1 MQNLNK
7 DALDIDV
14 AKEARKGFGSLLKRS
29 APFLGLFFLI
39 LVLVWLVD
47 YALSYVGAGTIF
59 ITVLIVGAL
68 ILPFYFASLIC
79 SYLEANDRPVAAKVY
94 FKTAGMYFSPTFF
107 GSFRILKA
115 ALISL
120 LMSIVAYILFS
131 IVYLNV
137 SSLFDP
143 TLMADV
149 ETVYSYVLAGDA
161 EAANNFLQN
170 SVPLMTYSRFAAFA
184 TDAGFIIPFL
194 YLLSRASITVFIR
207 DFMPT
212 PDSRTINAA
221 YKEAL
226 RGGSYGYD
234 RDYFKSTWWVYLI
247 LLAFYAGGTVAGYFL
262 LEGHPYIGIL
272 MNLVGVGFM
281 IVPLVILLPYFV
293 LVLDNLFKKYK
304 TGFAKAVVDIAR
316 RVFEQYKYAN
326 QISEEEAAKYEEA
339 LKQAEESIMNGT
351 INNPDV
357 YDAEE
362 PDEEKEDK

>member
-1 MQNLNK
+1 MQNQNK
-7 DALDIDV
+7 DALDIDIV
-14 AKEARKGFGSLLKRS
+14 KESRKGSPSLLKKS

-39 LVLVWLVD
+39 AVLIWLID

-68 ILPFYFASLIC
+68 IIPFYFASLIC
-79 SYLEANDRPVAAKVY
+79 SYLEENGRPIAAKDY
-94 FKTAGMYFSPTFF
+94 FRSAGMYFSPTFF

-120 LMSIVAYILFS
+120 LFSMGTYLVFS
-131 IVYLNV
+131 IVYLNT
-137 SSLFDP
+137 SQWFDP
-143 TLMADV
+143 ALMADT
-149 ETVYSYVLAGDA
+149 ETLYSYLIAGDA

-170 SVPLMTYSRFAAFA
+170 SASLMTYSRFAAFA
-184 TDAGFIIPFL
+184 MDAGFILPFL
-194 YLLSRASITVFIR
+194 YLISRASIMVFIR

-221 YKEAL
+221 YKEA
-226 RGGSYGYD
+226 RRSGAYGYD
-234 RDYFKSTWWVYLI
+234 GDYFKATWWLYLC
-247 LLAFYAGGTVAGYFL
+247 LLLFYAGGAVTGYFL
-262 LEGHPYIGIL
+262 LQGHPYIGIL
-272 MNLVGVGFM
+272 MNLIGVGFM
-281 IVPLVILLPYFV
+281 IVPIVIAFPYYV
-293 LVLDNLFKKYK
+293 LVLNNLFKKYK
-304 TGFAKAVVDIAR
+304 KGFAKAIVDIAR

-357 YDAEE
+357 YDAED